1 MQKILNANRDNKKA
15 RVAILTPDKIDV
27 KIEIV
32 RGDKGHYMMEATQ
45 CATEKKPMDY
55 WGSQRGIKRGYP
67 ETNENEKQW
76 HKIYATQQNK
86 F

>member
-32 RGDKGHYMMEATQ
+32 RGDKGHYMTEATQ

-55 WGSQRGIKRGYP
+55 
-67 ETNENEKQW
+67 
-76 HKIYATQQNK
+76 
-86 F
+86 